1 MAKFRELAIVAVHPQ
16 PLQDPEL
23 KLEVYVEDELVASF
37 SNTDLC
43 EIAKALRNAERYEQ
57 ARDVLDAATK
67 YEESNQRLAQQE
79 AEDILQEIEY

>member
-1 MAKFRELAIVAVHPQ
+1 MTKFRELAIVAVHPQ

-23 KLEVYVEDELVASF
+23 KLEVYVEDELVASL

-43 EIAKALRNAERYEQ
+43 EIAKALRNAERYER

-67 YEESNQRLAQQE
+67 YEESNQWLAQQE
-79 AEDILQEIEY
+79 AENILQEIEY